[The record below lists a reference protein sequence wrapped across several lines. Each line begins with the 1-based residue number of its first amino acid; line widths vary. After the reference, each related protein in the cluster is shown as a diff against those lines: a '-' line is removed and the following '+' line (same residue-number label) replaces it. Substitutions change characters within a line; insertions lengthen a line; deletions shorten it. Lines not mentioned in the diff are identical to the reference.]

1 MARPA
6 ESDEGGKAKSK
17 FVMIVMS
24 ESMLPAACPP
34 HFLDSVI
41 EGVVGE
47 LLSTTIRNK
56 AKGTYIAH

>member
-1 MARPA
+1 MIHVNSSEPVSGKMTSITMARPA

-24 ESMLPAACPP
+24 ESMLPAA
-34 HFLDSVI
+34 FLDSAI

-47 LLSTTIRNK
+47 
-56 AKGTYIAH
+56 